1 MTEQQHT
8 YTYDIVRS
16 EEQWHLLENRPLVI
30 VLRPYKVAVKSKQDK
45 CNKIFQVHSTDL
57 GLTWGFQRCSQL
69 AEPRDCHEPF
79 ETNKDYKW
87 IASLHVSEF
96 PSRKR
101 GPTPASNLQKCP
113 SLTQKYLRI
122 PARWPASVCK
132 MNFSW
137 RKTLDSVLPQ
147 SKGSCA
153 AFYSPPVSSAKA
165 FLPGWVSV
173 ISASKRNW
181 TDVVKVKREML
192 LGLLILDSFSS
203 LKRKYSG
210 LSKLSSSR
218 RKEKKN
224 CRLISLLLL
233 LLTHFIYHCYQ
244 LQYLT
249 GTRRVKV

>member
-1 MTEQQHT
+1 MH
-8 YTYDIVRS
+8 IS
-16 EEQWHLLENRPLVI
+16 EL
-30 VLRPYKVAVKSKQDK
+30 
-45 CNKIFQVHSTDL
+45 
-57 GLTWGFQRCSQL
+57 
-69 AEPRDCHEPF
+69 
-79 ETNKDYKW
+79 
-87 IASLHVSEF
+87 
-96 PSRKR
+96 PSRKS

-113 SLTQKYLRI
+113 SLTQKYFRI

-137 RKTLDSVLPQ
+137 RKTLDSVLPY
-147 SKGSCA
+147 SEGSCS

-165 FLPGWVSV
+165 FFPGWVSV

-203 LKRKYSG
+203 LKRKHSG

-218 RKEKKN
+218 RKGK
-224 CRLISLLLL
+224 
-233 LLTHFIYHCYQ
+233 TTTVDWYHCYQ

-249 GTRRVKV
+249 GIRRVKVRKVIIDSEENWHSRRQNAYARLLDDKFCCLLNVNLRKK